1 MILND
6 SYGPL
11 LRSLPLSLVDRAS
24 QDEVNDTDDNSV
36 DKKTGDDAF
45 STGVDIAVS
54 GGGEPPAPTRR
65 NGARGTLPPL
75 SGKIPFSDNNPEISE
90 ITPTNDNL
98 NDGAQQKPGD
108 KQPEGEPSERY
119 GGLRDFTHPA
129 LDPARIVW
137 IPQDTLGLG
146 EEEARDIRSRGI
158 DVATRGA
165 YMNEKGAVDVD
176 TYPPGEKPLEAPA
189 VAP

>member
-1 MILND
+1 MVA
-6 SYGPL
+6 SPL
-11 LRSLPLSLVDRAS
+11 LRRA
-24 QDEVNDTDDNSV
+24 ET
-36 DKKTGDDAF
+36 
-45 STGVDIAVS
+45 
-54 GGGEPPAPTRR
+54 
-65 NGARGTLPPL
+65 ARGTLPPL
-75 SGKIPFSDNNPEISE
+75 SGKIPFSDSNPEISE
-90 ITPTNDNL
+90 ITPTNDNP
-98 NDGAQQKPGD
+98 NDDAQQKPGD

-119 GGLRDFTHPA
+119 GGSRDFTHPA

-146 EEEARDIRSRGI
+146 EEEARDTRSRGI